1 MSFPSLPLKVDILGP
16 MNIILGS
23 DERRVVASAH
33 QRTVLSLLALRT
45 GTPVSAEDLMDE
57 LWGEEPPAKARNALQ
72 ATVTRL
78 RRTIRSND
86 LNSPSEDIIQTSG
99 TGYTLKLPAEAI
111 DVHRFT
117 HLADTGMRLARSTPT
132 EAIGTLER
140 ALGLWRGGALV
151 DAGDGR
157 RCVAAGV
164 KLEEIRMAAQEELLA
179 LQIGTGHGQSVL
191 GALKELSVQFP
202 ERERICELLM
212 TALCLAGRQVEALNE
227 FHRLRRWL
235 SRELGLEPGYRLHRL
250 YSHILQGGTRSPQ
263 DPGET
268 CLVGGRRTETVES
281 LVTRSEP
288 PVLSN
293 SSGKDC

>member
-1 MSFPSLPLKVDILGP
+1 MSFPSLPLEVEILGP
-16 MNIILGS
+16 LTIILENS
-23 DERRVVASAH
+23 ERRVVASAR

-45 GTPVSAEDLMDE
+45 GIPVPAEDLMDE
-57 LWGEEPPAKARNALQ
+57 LWGEAPPAKARNALQ

-78 RRTIRSND
+78 RRTIRAD
-86 LNSPSEDIIQTSG
+86 ALGPRPGELIQSSG
-99 TGYTLKLPAEAI
+99 AGYLLMLPRDAV

-117 HLADTGMRLARSTPT
+117 HLADAGMRQARSSPT

-140 ALGLWRGGALV
+140 ALGLWRGSALN

-179 LQIGTGHGQSVL
+179 LQIGTGQGRSVL
-191 GALKELSVQFP
+191 GLLKELSVQFP

-212 TALCLAGRQVEALNE
+212 TALCSAGRQVEALNE

-250 YSHILQGGTRSPQ
+250 YSRILQGGTISPD
-263 DPGET
+263 DPGEASV
-268 CLVGGRRTETVES
+268 LVGQRAETVPSS
-281 LVTRSEP
+281 LTCSEP
-288 PVLSN
+288 SLLSMG
-293 SSGKDC
+293 SGTDR